1 MLIISCKD
9 KAEASQKWSLIIPKA
24 GAMAAP
30 AITVRR
36 DMERIVQVP
45 IRKITKSSFCVWY
58 SYFCNYPKNF
68 TLKSAFLQKSSS
80 ETPPYIPGIGISGI
94 IVSVSV
100 KSSL

>member
-36 DMERIVQVP
+36 DMERIVQV
-45 IRKITKSSFCVWY
+45 SF
-58 SYFCNYPKNF
+58 PLIF
-68 TLKSAFLQKSSS
+68 TD
-80 ETPPYIPGIGISGI
+80 IN
-94 IVSVSV
+94 
-100 KSSL
+100 

>member
-1 MLIISCKD
+1 MISCKD

-36 DMERIVQVP
+36 DMERTANLTIFEKLP
-45 IRKITKSSFCVWY
+45 IRKITKSTFCVWY

-68 TLKSAFLQKSSS
+68 TLKSAFLQKVVQKRLL
-80 ETPPYIPGIGISGI
+80 IFQ
-94 IVSVSV
+94 V
-100 KSSL
+100 